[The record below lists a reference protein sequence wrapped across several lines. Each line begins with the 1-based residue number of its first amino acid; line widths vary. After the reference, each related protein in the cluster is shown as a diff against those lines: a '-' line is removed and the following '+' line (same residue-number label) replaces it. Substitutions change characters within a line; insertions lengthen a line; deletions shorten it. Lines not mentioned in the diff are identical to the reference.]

1 MTRHAIVEFAVT
13 HGWTLRSWRDYDHS
27 APTAAPYAPPAPRW
41 HELSRGR
48 HRLRV
53 GAMEMIHEEELDGR
67 WLLRRVIPLRD
78 VVIAPDGRTLARK
91 QAATRF
97 KGASHG

>member
-1 MTRHAIVEFAVT
+1 VTRHAIVAFAVA
-13 HGWTLRSWRDYDHS
+13 HGWTLRSWRDYDRS
-27 APTAAPYAPPAPRW
+27 APTAAPHAPLAPRW

-53 GAMEMIHEEELDGR
+53 GAMEMIHEEALDGR

-78 VVIAPDGRTLARK
+78 VVIAPDGRTLARRRPSVH
-91 QAATRF
+91 T
-97 KGASHG
+97 GAPTNG